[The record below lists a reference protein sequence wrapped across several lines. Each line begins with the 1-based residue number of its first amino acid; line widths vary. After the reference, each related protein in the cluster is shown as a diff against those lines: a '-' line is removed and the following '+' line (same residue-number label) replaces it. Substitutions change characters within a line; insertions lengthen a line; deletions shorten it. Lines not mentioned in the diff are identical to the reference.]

1 MSAEAVRVAG
11 LVLLLLGMAACAVVY
26 VGDPRTLQPSCLA
39 LCDATAAKVEGSA
52 SSPITQ
58 SSDSQAPLS
67 NRGQR

>member
-1 MSAEAVRVAG
+1 MNANTARVVG

-26 VGDPRTLQPSCLA
+26 VGDPRTMQSSCLA
-39 LCDATAAKVEGSA
+39 LCDATAARVEGSA
-52 SSPITQ
+52 SSPISQ